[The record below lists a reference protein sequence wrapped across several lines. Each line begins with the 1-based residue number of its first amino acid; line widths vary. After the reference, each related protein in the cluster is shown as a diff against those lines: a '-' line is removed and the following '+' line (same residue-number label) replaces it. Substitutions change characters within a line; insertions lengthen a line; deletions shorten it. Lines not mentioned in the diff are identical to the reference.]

1 VAIDAAKDVPLGERG
16 RGEPC
21 LQRADRALLEVG
33 SERNGD
39 FFSFALLVALGAAD
53 REHDAFALEGEV
65 AELERGE
72 LAAAFVDSREAS

>member
-1 VAIDAAKDVPLGERG
+1 LARNDSRKLARHAAEVLRQHFERFNPG
-16 RGEPC
+16 
-21 LQRADRALLEVG
+21 QRL
-33 SERNGD
+33 
-39 FFSFALLVALGAAD
+39 FSFALLVALGAAD